1 LSSSPDLEQFRVG
14 STIDLGIRLTVGS
27 EAERQAYYVLG
38 RSAEEVER
46 LQSQAAFIRP
56 FTERLFRDAGIARGM
71 KVLDLGSGA
80 GDVALLAARLV
91 GQEGTVV
98 GIDTNPAILEV
109 ARTRAAQHRNVSFEA
124 GDIRTLSLAR
134 DFDAAVGRYVLMFNS
149 DPAHTMREIVG
160 HLRPGGIA
168 AFQEPDFTQGPYAA
182 PPSSL
187 LDQIGHWITEAF
199 RNSGAD
205 TAMGPKLRNLYL
217 RAGLSDL
224 HLEADRFI
232 GGGPDWG
239 GYAHLAGLVKSVLP
253 FLESSGITTAKE
265 VGADTLEERLR
276 QDIVSRDAVVV
287 WLTLVRLWGRK
298 Q

>member
-1 LSSSPDLEQFRVG
+1 MRQRGDN
-14 STIDLGIRLTVGS
+14 LTVDA
-27 EAERQAYYVLG
+27 EAGREAFYVLG
-38 RSAEEVER
+38 RSAEEVDR
-46 LQSQAAFIRP
+46 LQSQAAFLRP
-56 FTERLFRDAGIARGM
+56 FTERLFRDAGITRGM

-91 GQEGTVV
+91 GPEGTVLGV
-98 GIDTNPAILEV
+98 DTSPAILEI
-109 ARTRAAQHRNVSFEA
+109 ARARARDAQHLNVSFEA

-134 DFDAAVGRYVLMFNS
+134 DFDAVVGRYVLMFTP
-149 DPAHTMREIVG
+149 DPAPTMREIVD

-182 PPSSL
+182 PPSAI

-205 TAMGPKLRNLYL
+205 TEMGIKLRNLYL

-224 HLEADRFI
+224 HLEADRLI

-239 GYAHLAGLVKSVLP
+239 GYNHLAGLVKSVLP
-253 FLESSGITTAKE
+253 FLETSGITTANE
-265 VGADTLEERLR
+265 VQPDTLEERLR
-276 QDIVSRDAVVV
+276 QDIVSRDGVVV
-287 WLTLVRLWGRK
+287 WLTIVRLWGRK

>member
-1 LSSSPDLEQFRVG
+1 M
-14 STIDLGIRLTVGS
+14 TVDA
-27 EAERQAYYVLG
+27 EAGREASYVLG
-38 RSAEEVER
+38 RSAEEVDR
-46 LQSQAAFIRP
+46 LQSQAAFLRP
-56 FTERLFRDAGIARGM
+56 FTERLFQDAGITRGM

-91 GQEGTVV
+91 GPEGAVLGV
-98 GIDTNPAILEV
+98 DTNPAILEI
-109 ARTRAAQHRNVSFEA
+109 ARARARDAQHLNVSFEA

-134 DFDAAVGRYVLMFNS
+134 DFDAVVGRYVLMFMP
-149 DPAHTMREIVG
+149 DPAPTMREIVD

-168 AFQEPDFTQGPYAA
+168 VFQEPDFTQGPYAA
-182 PPSSL
+182 PPSAI

-205 TAMGPKLRNLYL
+205 TEMGIKLRNLYL

-224 HLEADRFI
+224 HLEADRLI

-239 GYAHLAGLVKSVLP
+239 GYNHLAGLVKSVLP
-253 FLESSGITTAKE
+253 FLETSGITTANE
-265 VGADTLEERLR
+265 VQPDTLEERLR
-276 QDIVSRDAVVV
+276 QDIVSRDGVVV
-287 WLTLVRLWGRK
+287 WLTIVRLWGRK

>member
-1 LSSSPDLEQFRVG
+1 M
-14 STIDLGIRLTVGS
+14 TVDV
-27 EAERQAYYVLG
+27 EAGGEAYYVLG

-56 FTERLFRDAGIARGM
+56 FTDRLFRDAGIARGM

-91 GQEGTVV
+91 GQEGAVL

-109 ARTRAAQHRNVSFEA
+109 ACARAAHHRNVTFEA

-134 DFDAAVGRYVLMFNS
+134 DFDAVVGRYVLVFNS
-149 DPAHTMREIVG
+149 DPAHTMREIVD

-168 AFQEPDFTQGPYAA
+168 AFQEPDFTRGPYAA
-182 PPSSL
+182 PPSPL

-205 TAMGPKLRNLYL
+205 TAMGLKLRNLYL

-232 GGGPDWG
+232 GGGSDWG
-239 GYAHLAGLVKSVLP
+239 GYAHLTGLVKSVLP
-253 FLESSGITTAKE
+253 FLETSGMTTAKE
-265 VGADTLEERLR
+265 VGPDTLEERLR
-276 QDIVSRDAVVV
+276 QDIVSRDGVVV

>member
-1 LSSSPDLEQFRVG
+1 
-14 STIDLGIRLTVGS
+14 
-27 EAERQAYYVLG
+27 
-38 RSAEEVER
+38 
-46 LQSQAAFIRP
+46 
-56 FTERLFRDAGIARGM
+56 M
-71 KVLDLGSGA
+71 LDLGSGA

-91 GQEGTVV
+91 GPEGTVV
-98 GIDTNPAILEV
+98 GIDTNSAILEV
-109 ARTRAAQHRNVSFEA
+109 ARARAREAQHRNVSFEA
-124 GDIRTLSLAR
+124 GDIRELALAR
-134 DFDAAVGRYVLMFNS
+134 DFDAVVGRYVLMFTP
-149 DPAHTMREIVG
+149 DPAQAMQEIVD

-168 AFQEPDFTQGPYAA
+168 AFQEPDFTQGPYSA

-187 LDQIGHWITEAF
+187 LVQIWQWIAEAF

-205 TAMGPKLRNLYL
+205 TEMGLKLRNLYL

-253 FLESSGITTAKE
+253 SLEMSGITTAKE
-265 VGADTLEERLR
+265 VGPDTLEERLR
-276 QDIVSRDAVVV
+276 QDIVSRDGVVV

>member
-1 LSSSPDLEQFRVG
+1 
-14 STIDLGIRLTVGS
+14 
-27 EAERQAYYVLG
+27 
-38 RSAEEVER
+38 
-46 LQSQAAFIRP
+46 
-56 FTERLFRDAGIARGM
+56 M

-80 GDVALLAARLV
+80 GDVVLLAARLV
-91 GQEGTVV
+91 GQEGTVL

-109 ARTRAAQHRNVSFEA
+109 ARARAPQHRNVSFEA

-134 DFDAAVGRYVLMFNS
+134 DFDAVVGRYVLMFNS
-149 DPAHTMREIVG
+149 DPAHTMREIVD

-187 LDQIGHWITEAF
+187 LDQIGRWITEAF

-205 TAMGPKLRNLYL
+205 TGMGLKLRNLYL

-224 HLEADRFI
+224 HLDADRFI

-253 FLESSGITTAKE
+253 FLETSGITTAKE
-265 VGADTLEERLR
+265 VAPDTLEERLR
-276 QDIVSRDAVVV
+276 QDIVSRDGVVV

>member
-1 LSSSPDLEQFRVG
+1 
-14 STIDLGIRLTVGS
+14 LTVDA
-27 EAERQAYYVLG
+27 EAGRKASYVLG
-38 RSAEEVER
+38 RSAEEVDR
-46 LQSQAAFIRP
+46 LQSQAAFLRP
-56 FTERLFRDAGIARGM
+56 FTERLFRDAGITRGM

-91 GQEGTVV
+91 GPEGTVLGV
-98 GIDTNPAILEV
+98 DTNPAILEI
-109 ARTRAAQHRNVSFEA
+109 ARARARDAQHLNVSFEA

-134 DFDAAVGRYVLMFNS
+134 DFDAVVGRYVLMFMP
-149 DPAHTMREIVG
+149 DPAPAMREIVD

-182 PPSSL
+182 PPSAL
-187 LDQIGHWITEAF
+187 LDEIGHWITEAF

-205 TAMGPKLRNLYL
+205 TEMGMKLRNLCL

-224 HLEADRFI
+224 HLEADRLI

-239 GYAHLAGLVKSVLP
+239 GYNHLAGLVKSVLP
-253 FLESSGITTAKE
+253 FLETSGITTANE
-265 VGADTLEERLR
+265 VRPDTLEERLR
-276 QDIVSRDAVVV
+276 QDIVSRDGVVV
-287 WLTLVRLWGRK
+287 WLTIVRLWGRK

>member
-1 LSSSPDLEQFRVG
+1 M
-14 STIDLGIRLTVGS
+14 TVDVETGC
-27 EAERQAYYVLG
+27 EAYYVLG

-56 FTERLFRDAGIARGM
+56 FTDRLFRDAGIARGM

-91 GQEGTVV
+91 GQEGAVL

-109 ARTRAAQHRNVSFEA
+109 ARARAAQHRNVFFEA

-134 DFDAAVGRYVLMFNS
+134 DFDAVVGRYVLMFNS
-149 DPAHTMREIVG
+149 DPAHTMREIVD

-199 RNSGAD
+199 RTSGAD
-205 TAMGPKLRNLYL
+205 TAMGLKLRNLYL

-224 HLEADRFI
+224 HLEADRLI

-239 GYAHLAGLVKSVLP
+239 GYSHLAGLLKSVLP
-253 FLESSGITTAKE
+253 FLETSGITTAKE
-265 VGADTLEERLR
+265 VQPDTLEQRLR
-276 QDIVSRDAVVV
+276 HDIVSRDGIVV
-287 WLTLVRLWGRK
+287 WLTIVRLWGRK
-298 Q
+298 P

>member
-1 LSSSPDLEQFRVG
+1 VAGGSGPALSSSPDLEQFRVG
-14 STIDLGIRLTVGS
+14 STIDLGIRLTIGS

-109 ARTRAAQHRNVSFEA
+109 ARTRAAQHRNVLFEA

-149 DPAHTMREIVG
+149 DPAHTMREIVD

-168 AFQEPDFTQGPYAA
+168 AFKSRILLKALMPLPLLPFWTRLGIGLLRRFETPAPTQRWDPSCAISTSEPGFLTFTWRPIV
-182 PPSSL
+182 L
-187 LDQIGHWITEAF
+187 LEADQIGAATPI
-199 RNSGAD
+199 
-205 TAMGPKLRNLYL
+205 
-217 RAGLSDL
+217 
-224 HLEADRFI
+224 
-232 GGGPDWG
+232 
-239 GYAHLAGLVKSVLP
+239 
-253 FLESSGITTAKE
+253 
-265 VGADTLEERLR
+265 
-276 QDIVSRDAVVV
+276 
-287 WLTLVRLWGRK
+287 
-298 Q
+298 

>member
-1 LSSSPDLEQFRVG
+1 
-14 STIDLGIRLTVGS
+14 LTVDA
-27 EAERQAYYVLG
+27 EAGREASYVLG
-38 RSAEEVER
+38 RSAEEVDR
-46 LQSQAAFIRP
+46 LQSQAAFLRP
-56 FTERLFRDAGIARGM
+56 FTERLFQDAGITRGM

-91 GQEGTVV
+91 GPEGAVLGV
-98 GIDTNPAILEV
+98 DTNPAILEI
-109 ARTRAAQHRNVSFEA
+109 ARARARDAQHLNVSFEA

-134 DFDAAVGRYVLMFNS
+134 DFDAVVGRYVLMFMP
-149 DPAHTMREIVG
+149 DPAPTMREIVD

-168 AFQEPDFTQGPYAA
+168 VFQEPDFTQGPYAA
-182 PPSSL
+182 PPSAI

-205 TAMGPKLRNLYL
+205 TEMGIKLRNLYL

-224 HLEADRFI
+224 HLEADRLI

-239 GYAHLAGLVKSVLP
+239 GYNHLAGLVKSVLP
-253 FLESSGITTAKE
+253 FLETSGITTANE
-265 VGADTLEERLR
+265 VQPDTLEERLR
-276 QDIVSRDAVVV
+276 QDIVSRDGVVV
-287 WLTLVRLWGRK
+287 WLTIVRLWGRK